1 MSWPPKVADCPW
13 GIVIYTTILEHVSI
27 TTRCRPHQENCI
39 TALIVK
45 KEILK
50 ININYFELYLSDLR
64 MGDSVQV
71 EELDE
76 NE

>member
-1 MSWPPKVADCPW
+1 MM
-13 GIVIYTTILEHVSI
+13 ILEHVSI
-27 TTRCRPHQENCI
+27 ITCCCSHQENCI

-64 MGDSVQV
+64 MSDSVQV
-71 EELDE
+71 DELDE